1 MQLLAI
7 AATACTAAHAL
18 KPMNRRAV
26 LLGVPA
32 AAALPT
38 PSRAVEM
45 TKTASGLEYYDVKV
59 GQGDGPAKLE
69 QTVTIDYI
77 EQPGDGR
84 HSHVATLDLSIG
96 GRQLKVAVCSTHL
109 TAFPYLMESRRMAQ
123 LAHLTSALAAEGFDV
138 ACVMGDFNFHREA
151 ENASIPEGWAE
162 LPAVVSLGPTWDLSR
177 NARQDH

>member
-32 AAALPT
+32 AAALPA

-59 GQGDGPAKLE
+59 GQGDGPAKLDN
-69 QTVTIDYI
+69 TVTIDCACPASFALQYAPDVI
-77 EQPGDGR
+77 SPQTSPG
-84 HSHVATLDLSIG
+84 
-96 GRQLKVAVCSTHL
+96 
-109 TAFPYLMESRRMAQ
+109 
-123 LAHLTSALAAEGFDV
+123 
-138 ACVMGDFNFHREA
+138 
-151 ENASIPEGWAE
+151 
-162 LPAVVSLGPTWDLSR
+162 
-177 NARQDH
+177 